1 MRKAVVAGSFD
12 PITNGH
18 LDIIE
23 RSSELFD
30 EVIVVL
36 SHNVQKNYLFSLD
49 ERKSLVEKVVE
60 HLPNINVVAVSG
72 GLTVEAAAKLGAS
85 VLVRGVRNATDFEY
99 EATLASQNGDVETV
113 LLLSKEEYRFVS
125 SSMMKELARFGGDVT
140 PFVPSVVADALQ
152 EKYKD
157 APERTIKM
165 DEEIT
170 DVKG

>member
-49 ERKSLVEKVVE
+49 ERKSLVEKVIE
-60 HLPNINVVAVSG
+60 HVPNARVVAVRG
-72 GLTVEAAAKLGAS
+72 GLRVVAAALLGERF
-85 VLVRGVRNATDFEY
+85 LGRGFLNETDF
-99 EATLASQNGDVETV
+99 
-113 LLLSKEEYRFVS
+113 
-125 SSMMKELARFGGDVT
+125 
-140 PFVPSVVADALQ
+140 
-152 EKYKD
+152 
-157 APERTIKM
+157 
-165 DEEIT
+165 
-170 DVKG
+170 

>member
-49 ERKSLVEKVVE
+49 ERKSLVEEVIAHV
-60 HLPNINVVAVSG
+60 P
-72 GLTVEAAAKLGAS
+72 VEAAAKLGAS

-99 EATLASQNGDVETV
+99 EATLASHNRVQNGDVETV

-140 PFVPSVVADALQ
+140 PFVPTVVADALQ